1 MSGTPGN
8 ASEIEQLRDVG
19 IRPTAPRLAVLRTIR
34 EGGRRH
40 LMPEAFHYE
49 LADHGIKMSL
59 ATVYNTLNHFADAGL
74 LRRVGFG
81 DRTFFCTNPG
91 EHYHFFDEATGRLED
106 VPDPQPRVVDLPPP
120 PAGMSIEGVE
130 VIIRVRKR

>member
-1 MSGTPGN
+1 MHGIPHEE
-8 ASEIEQLRDVG
+8 SEVIQLRDAG

-49 LADHGIKMSL
+49 LADRGIKMSL
-59 ATVYNTLNHFADAGL
+59 ATVYNTLNNFADAGI

-91 EHYHFFDEATGRLED
+91 EHYHFFDEATGRVED
-106 VPDPQPRVVDLPPP
+106 VPDPQPQVINLPSPPP
-120 PAGMSIEGVE
+120 GMSIERVE